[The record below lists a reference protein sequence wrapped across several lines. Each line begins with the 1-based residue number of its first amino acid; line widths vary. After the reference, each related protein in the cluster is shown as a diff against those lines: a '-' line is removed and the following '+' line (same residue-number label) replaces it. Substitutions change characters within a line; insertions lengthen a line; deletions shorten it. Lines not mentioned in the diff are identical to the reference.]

1 MDYKDNIEKLKQL
14 LKGLVLLHVED
25 NANLLEKG
33 GHFFKKLF
41 DEVYQAKNGSEGLE
55 LFKKYHPD
63 IIITDIQMPDV
74 DGLEM
79 ANDIRKIDKNVKII
93 ITTAYDDKEYLL
105 KTIDIGVVSYLKKP
119 ITINALADILYKV
132 AQDIVDEK
140 NKNIFNDYLYHIF
153 NNQENLL
160 FMINDED
167 VVLVNDYSLDF
178 FGLNNL
184 NEFRDKFKNFGSL
197 LLPHDTFLYEHDDI
211 HYLQELKNNQGK
223 LYNVKMIDKN
233 NNPHHLLLKLSS
245 IEGKKD
251 FYILSLNDITE
262 LNLLGLFDK
271 KSLDHDKAF
280 EDESSVLNLLIA
292 AKESQAEIKI
302 HNYYEGLSVTH
313 GATVIAV
320 SKEKVVLKTVYLQQ
334 KAIAFEKRVILTSE
348 LFPFDIE
355 SDDIKVIDFQHQSVE
370 IAHCKMIKSTP
381 TMRQHVTLT
390 PDPNNKITLF
400 YNEHKFDTE
409 MHIINL
415 SINSI
420 KLSLNFLPAGLKVK
434 DLVTINM
441 VLNEDK
447 KPIIVHVDAM
457 VFRVIELKKN
467 YELVLIFNTDAG
479 INKILVDYIAKR
491 QMKLIREFKELQYEK

>member
-1 MDYKDNIEKLKQL
+1 MDYRDNIEKLKQL

-25 NANLLEKG
+25 NTNLLEKG

-41 DEVYQAKNGSEGLE
+41 DKVYQAKNGSEGLE

-79 ANDIRKIDKNVKII
+79 ANAIRKIDKNVKII

-119 ITINALADILYKV
+119 ITIDALTNILSKV

-160 FMINDED
+160 FMINDEG
-167 VVLVNDYSLDF
+167 VVLVNDYSLNF
-178 FGLNNL
+178 FGFNDL
-184 NEFRDKFKNFGSL
+184 NEFREKFKNFGSL
-197 LLPHDTFLYEHDDI
+197 LLAHDTFLYEHDDI
-211 HYLQELKNNQGK
+211 HYLQELKNNQGR
-223 LYNVKMIDKN
+223 LYNVKMIDKSD
-233 NNPHHLLLKLSS
+233 NPHHLLLKLTS
-245 IEGKKD
+245 IQEKEN
-251 FYILSLNDITE
+251 FYLLSLNDITE

-280 EDESSVLNLLIA
+280 KDENSVLNLLKA
-292 AKESQAEIKI
+292 AKDNQAEIKI

-313 GATVIAV
+313 SATVTAV
-320 SKEKVVLKTVYLQQ
+320 SKEKIVLKTVYLQQ

-355 SDDIKVIDFQHQSVE
+355 SNDIKLIDFQHQSVE

-381 TMRQHVTLT
+381 TMRRHVTLT
-390 PDPNNKITLF
+390 PDSNNKITLF
-400 YNEHKFDTE
+400 YNEHRFDTE
-409 MHIINL
+409 MHIMNL
-415 SINSI
+415 SIDAI

-434 DLVTINM
+434 DMVTINM

-447 KPIIVHVDAM
+447 KPIIVHVDAV
-457 VFRVIELKKN
+457 VFRIIELKN
-467 YELVLIFNTDAG
+467 NFELVLVLNADAR

-491 QMKLIREFKELQYEK
+491 QMKLIREFKGLQYEE